1 MTSADIRAA
10 AQREAKR
17 IRVTSRGNEYGMDK
31 SYKLGF
37 VDGAEWAAARAAPT
51 REQLVDVLR
60 KHQHDYCEECHM
72 SHGCTCGWRHKDGSL
87 STDEYDGED
96 PVGSISEHQ
105 TEVLLA
111 LLAGLAEENHGRLP
125 TDEGE

>member
-1 MTSADIRAA
+1 MTADIR
-10 AQREAKR
+10 
-17 IRVTSRGNEYGMDK
+17 T
-31 SYKLGF
+31 
-37 VDGAEWAAARAAPT
+37 AARADAKEIYIEGQTDDAYTVRQEVRAFITGAVWAQSRVTPT

-105 TEVLLA
+105 TELLIA
-111 LLAGLAEENHGRLP
+111 IMAGLAE
-125 TDEGE
+125 GEHDGSDI

>member
-1 MTSADIRAA
+1 MTADIR
-10 AQREAKR
+10 
-17 IRVTSRGNEYGMDK
+17 T
-31 SYKLGF
+31 
-37 VDGAEWAAARAAPT
+37 AARAETEATAHFGPPDFSAPNDRTIKWATYVQGFTEGAVWAQSRVTPT
-51 REQLVDVLR
+51 REQLIDVLR

-105 TEVLLA
+105 AEVLLA
-111 LLAGLAEENHGRLP
+111 LMQGLAEG
-125 TDEGE
+125 EG